1 MRRPA
6 GPSAVSYTHL
16 DVYKRQAL
24 GLIASI
30 IGIATARIDKGG
42 SPTRALNSS
51 TYVTSGVFVV
61 LTALATLIFQG
72 FSWRIWGASTVG
84 LLVGVI
90 IGITTDYFTD
100 DSKPIVQ
107 RVARAS
113 RSGSAFTILSGVSYG
128 FISALPA
135 MIGIAISALAA
146 YKLCEPMGSG
156 YALFG
161 LSLIH
166 I

>member
-1 MRRPA
+1 MGFGGGYDAPEVEPIPEKQATKSLSAGATAAAQAQRDRQRRN
-6 GPSAVSYTHL
+6 
-16 DVYKRQAL
+16 R

-42 SPTRALNSS
+42 SPTRALNAS
-51 TYVTSGVFVV
+51 TYVTTGLFIV
-61 LTALATLIFQG
+61 LTALATLIFRG

-107 RVARAS
+107 KVARAS
-113 RSGSAFTILSGVSYG
+113 RSGSAFTVLSGVSYG
-128 FISALPA
+128 FVSALPA
-135 MIGIAISALAA
+135 MAMPNIA
-146 YKLCEPMGSG
+146 
-156 YALFG
+156 
-161 LSLIH
+161 
-166 I
+166 